1 MHITSPNR
9 TRSRTTQWIGRLLVC
24 GTLLCG
30 SINAFAEEA
39 TAPAAAGEAGKAA
52 VHRKTMLQKFQ
63 EGGWVMYPIL
73 GFSVLTIWLSVD
85 LWIRTG
91 KKKLAPDAH
100 VNGAKDLFRMGD
112 YVGAYQHCKNN
123 PSAFSDATRVAL
135 SFIGDGQQATE
146 DAMIGELNKFN
157 AATTTRINYLS
168 VIGVCTPMV
177 GLLGTVTGM
186 VTAFEHLGTAGVGDP
201 SGLSAAIGEVLIA
214 TASGLAIA
222 IPAFM
227 MFYVCCAT
235 ACRVPSTTPRK
246 SWSPCSARCRTKT
259 SRTATWVRKS
269 SSLLARTGWRTTPV
283 RPMRCL
289 PKRQIERSLR
299 LQAPISQESS
309 FKQSLTFSDLW
320 AAAAVVWKAANRS
333 FKLLR

>member
-1 MHITSPNR
+1 MHTPSMH
-9 TRSRTTQWIGRLLVC
+9 TTLSSFKLRLGRFLVC
-24 GTLLCG
+24 ATLALG
-30 SINAFAEEA
+30 GLQLGMSVAHAEE
-39 TAPAAAGEAGKAA
+39 APAAAEGAA
-52 VHRKTMLQKFQ
+52 STTIVKHKSMLDKFK

-73 GFSVLTIWLSVD
+73 GFSVLTIWLSTD

-123 PSAFSDATRVAL
+123 PSAFSDTVRVSL
-135 SFIGDGQQATE
+135 SFIGDGQHATE
-146 DAMIGELNKFN
+146 DALIGELNKFN

-186 VTAFEHLGTAGVGDP
+186 VTAFEHLGASGVGDP

-227 MFYVCCAT
+227 MFYVL
-235 ACRVPSTTPRK
+235 RN
-246 SWSPCSARCRTKT
+246 
-259 SRTATWVRKS
+259 
-269 SSLLARTGWRTTPV
+269 
-283 RPMRCL
+283 
-289 PKRQIERSLR
+289 R
-299 LQAPISQESS
+299 LQG
-309 FKQSLTFSDLW
+309 SLHYCQDIVVSLFRKMPYDDLKDCHVGEEEFFAARPNWVSDED
-320 AAAAVVWKAANRS
+320 AAASAVPA
-333 FKLLR
+333 

>member
-30 SINAFAEEA
+30 AVDAVAQTPAPAPAEG
-39 TAPAAAGEAGKAA
+39 APAAGGHGKGG
-52 VHRKTMLQKFQ
+52 HPKTMLDKFR

-100 VNGAKDLFRMGD
+100 VNGTKDLFRMGD

-157 AATTTRINYLS
+157 ASTTTRINYLS

-227 MFYVCCAT
+227 MFYVL
-235 ACRVPSTTPRK
+235 RN
-246 SWSPCSARCRTKT
+246 
-259 SRTATWVRKS
+259 
-269 SSLLARTGWRTTPV
+269 
-283 RPMRCL
+283 
-289 PKRQIERSLR
+289 R
-299 LQAPISQESS
+299 LQGSIHYAQELVV
-309 FKQSLTFSDLW
+309 SLFRKMPYEDLKDCHVGEEEFF
-320 AAAAVVWKAANRS
+320 AARPNWVADDAGAAHAVPA
-333 FKLLR
+333 

>member
-1 MHITSPNR
+1 MHHPIVS
-9 TRSRTTQWIGRLLVC
+9 RSRSSASLWLGRLLVC
-24 GTLLCG
+24 GTLFCG
-30 SINAFAEEA
+30 ALNLSAEEA
-39 TAPAAAGEAGKAA
+39 PAAGGAAPAAGAPAKK
-52 VHRKTMLQKFQ
+52 KTMLEKLE
-63 EGGWVMYPIL
+63 EGGWVMFPIL

-91 KKKLAPDAH
+91 KKRLAPDAH

-123 PSAFSDATRVAL
+123 PSAFSDATRMAL

-146 DAMIGELNKFN
+146 DALIGELNKFN

-186 VTAFEHLGTAGVGDP
+186 VSAFEHLGTAGVGDP

-227 MFYVCCAT
+227 MFYVL
-235 ACRVPSTTPRK
+235 RN
-246 SWSPCSARCRTKT
+246 
-259 SRTATWVRKS
+259 
-269 SSLLARTGWRTTPV
+269 
-283 RPMRCL
+283 
-289 PKRQIERSLR
+289 R
-299 LQAPISQESS
+299 LQGSIHYAQELVVAL
-309 FKQSLTFSDLW
+309 FRKMPYDDLKDCHVGEEEFF
-320 AAAAVVWKAANRS
+320 AARPNWVADDAGAAQAVPA
-333 FKLLR
+333 

>member
-1 MHITSPNR
+1 MHITSKNR
-9 TRSRTTQWIGRLLVC
+9 SRSRTALWLGRLLLC

-30 SINAFAEEA
+30 AVDAVA
-39 TAPAAAGEAGKAA
+39 QTPAPAPAAEGAA
-52 VHRKTMLQKFQ
+52 AAPTKHSKTMLDKFR

-123 PSAFSDATRVAL
+123 PSAFSDTTRVAL
-135 SFIGDGQQATE
+135 SFIGDGQMATE
-146 DAMIGELNKFN
+146 DAMMGELNKFN
-157 AATTTRINYLS
+157 ASTTTRINYLS

-227 MFYVCCAT
+227 MFYVL
-235 ACRVPSTTPRK
+235 RN
-246 SWSPCSARCRTKT
+246 
-259 SRTATWVRKS
+259 
-269 SSLLARTGWRTTPV
+269 
-283 RPMRCL
+283 
-289 PKRQIERSLR
+289 R
-299 LQAPISQESS
+299 LQGSIHYCQDIVV
-309 FKQSLTFSDLW
+309 SLFRKMPYEDLKDCHVGEEEFF
-320 AAAAVVWKAANRS
+320 AARPNWVADDAGAAHAVPA
-333 FKLLR
+333 

>member
-1 MHITSPNR
+1 MHILSMST
-9 TRSRTTQWIGRLLVC
+9 TRSRIKHKLGRLLVC
-24 GTLLCG
+24 ATLVAGGLQFG
-30 SINAFAEEA
+30 GALVHAQEAAAPAEGA
-39 TAPAAAGEAGKAA
+39 ASTAPIVK
-52 VHRKTMLQKFQ
+52 HKSMLDKFK

-73 GFSVLTIWLSVD
+73 GFSILTIWLSTD

-135 SFIGDGQQATE
+135 SFVGDGQQATE
-146 DAMIGELNKFN
+146 DAMLSELNKFN

-177 GLLGTVTGM
+177 GLLGTTTGM

-227 MFYVCCAT
+227 MFYVLRNRLQGSIHYCQDIVTSLFRKMPYDDLKDCHVGEEEFFAARPNWVSDEEAAAT
-235 ACRVPSTTPRK
+235 AVP
-246 SWSPCSARCRTKT
+246 A
-259 SRTATWVRKS
+259 
-269 SSLLARTGWRTTPV
+269 
-283 RPMRCL
+283 
-289 PKRQIERSLR
+289 
-299 LQAPISQESS
+299 
-309 FKQSLTFSDLW
+309 
-320 AAAAVVWKAANRS
+320 
-333 FKLLR
+333 

>member
-39 TAPAAAGEAGKAA
+39 APPAAGEAGKAT
-52 VHRKTMLQKFQ
+52 VHKKSMLKKFQ

-123 PSAFSDATRVAL
+123 PSAFSDSTRVAL

-227 MFYVCCAT
+227 MFYVL
-235 ACRVPSTTPRK
+235 RN
-246 SWSPCSARCRTKT
+246 
-259 SRTATWVRKS
+259 
-269 SSLLARTGWRTTPV
+269 
-283 RPMRCL
+283 
-289 PKRQIERSLR
+289 R
-299 LQAPISQESS
+299 LQGSIHYAQELVV
-309 FKQSLTFSDLW
+309 SLFRKMPYEDLKDCHVGEEEFF
-320 AAAAVVWKAANRS
+320 AARPNWVGDDAGAAHAVPA
-333 FKLLR
+333 